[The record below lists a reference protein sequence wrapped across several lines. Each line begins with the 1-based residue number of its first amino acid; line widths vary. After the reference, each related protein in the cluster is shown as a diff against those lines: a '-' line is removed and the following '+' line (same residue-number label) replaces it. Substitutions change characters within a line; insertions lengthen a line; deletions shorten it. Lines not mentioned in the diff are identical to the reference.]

1 MGAVSS
7 RHINTNDVLV
17 EEGGSGG
24 SGRGGHHGS
33 GGSHDHNHGNGQYS
47 ITHKNGIT
55 TASGGFLQKQDLHY
69 DIGSS
74 SQYHHVRQP
83 SVRSRSQQPMPTAD
97 ELDRRFA
104 KVLASMDLPPDKAK
118 LLKNYDDEKKWDII
132 CDQEMVQAKDPPSH
146 YLNKLRTYLDPKAS
160 RSHRKRKMVGESTS
174 TQVLRDLEISLR
186 TNHIEWV
193 KEFLDD
199 TNQGLDA
206 LVDYL
211 SFRLQM
217 MRHEQRVEE
226 ALSDSD
232 ERLNMTSSQTVGV
245 GVGAGSADGLGTT
258 SVGVSSPLS
267 GSINLDGTRHHH
279 THSHTSAHGSS
290 GNNLNG
296 FLRPSLAEVLDSPS
310 IKRRSRHIAK
320 LNMGA
325 STDDIHVCIMC
336 LRAIMNNKYGF
347 NMVIQHREAIN
358 CIALSL
364 IHKSLRTKALVLEL
378 LAAICLVKGGHE
390 IILSSFDNFKD
401 VCQEKRRF
409 QTLMEYFMNFEAF
422 NIDFMVA
429 CMQFMNIVVHSVE
442 DMNYRVHLQYEF
454 TALGL
459 DKYLEKLRMTES
471 EELKV
476 QISAYL
482 DNVFDVAGLMED
494 SETKTAAL
502 ERVQELEDQL
512 EREVDRNSEFMYKL
526 AELETE
532 VAVLKAEREDLLTTK
547 LKFDEEVTTLR
558 RILKQNEQEL
568 KKRDSLLQSKNLELQ
583 TLTRS
588 LPRSGSNSETS
599 LQNGGVSP
607 DKCTSPPLP
616 PPPPPLPH
624 AMSPSNAAPPP
635 PPPPAPPAPPPPPLQ
650 PGGCMSNGGTLSPTM
665 SANGS
670 GSAGS
675 RSPPYGT
682 GPNGGPMMCA
692 FQPPPPPVAGFM
704 PAPDGAMTIKRK
716 VPTKYKLPT
725 LNWIALKPN
734 QVRGTI
740 FNELDDEKIFKHID
754 FIEFEERFKI
764 GIGGGLS
771 NGSNTEVDGLH
782 SYPSKR
788 FKKPDHV
795 SLLEHTRLRNIAISR
810 RKLDMPIDEVIAAIH
825 SLDLKKLSLENV
837 ELLQKMVP
845 TDVEVKTYKEY
856 IAERKDQNLLTEE
869 DKFMLQLSRVERISS
884 KLSIM
889 NYMGNF
895 FDCLHLISPQILAIT
910 SASNSL
916 KKSMKFKAVL
926 EIVLAFGNYLNSSK
940 RGPAYGFKLQ
950 SLDTLIDTKSTDK
963 RTSLLHYIVATIR
976 QKFPD
981 LLNFDTELYCTD
993 KASQVSLE
1001 NIVTDVHDL
1010 EKGMELVKKEAE
1022 QRVKGAQTHILRDFL
1037 NNSEDKLKKIKME
1050 LKNAQDAF
1058 KECVEY
1064 FGESSRNADAAAFFA
1079 LIVRFTRAFKIH
1091 DQENEQ
1097 RRRLEQAAA
1106 QAATKKESDQVLL
1119 RNKMN
1124 QKKQQLPGCGFSLQ
1138 EAVIN
1143 ELKSKTNSVREKKL
1157 LQQDEVYNGALEDIL
1172 LGLKSEPY
1180 RRADAVR
1187 RSQRRRIDNNRLSR
1201 TLEELD
1207 V

>member
-1 MGAVSS
+1 MGAVKSRTITNADVDETVPPQQQHSS
-7 RHINTNDVLV
+7 HSMLRN
-17 EEGGSGG
+17 
-24 SGRGGHHGS
+24 GHHYTANGS
-33 GGSHDHNHGNGQYS
+33 SIGG
-47 ITHKNGIT
+47 T
-55 TASGGFLQKQDLHY
+55 LQKQDLRY

-83 SVRSRSQQPMPTAD
+83 SVRSRSQQPMPTTD

-118 LLKNYDDEKKWDII
+118 LLRNYDDEKKWDMI

-146 YLNKLRTYLDPKAS
+146 YLSKLRTYLDPKAS

-217 MRHEQRVEE
+217 MRHEQRLQG
-226 ALSDSD
+226 ALCASEDL
-232 ERLNMTSSQTVGV
+232 LNITSTGDAGELTLGNSSMSPGGGGV
-245 GVGAGSADGLGTT
+245 GGVGGANSSGLGNGSLLLDNSRQQSTHGGNHT
-258 SVGVSSPLS
+258 LS
-267 GSINLDGTRHHH
+267 Y
-279 THSHTSAHGSS
+279 
-290 GNNLNG
+290 G
-296 FLRPSLAEVLDSPS
+296 FLRPAIADGLDSPS
-310 IKRRSRHIAK
+310 LKRRSRHIAK

-325 STDDIHVCIMC
+325 ATDDIHVSIMC

-390 IILSSFDNFKD
+390 IILGSFDNFKD
-401 VCQEKRRF
+401 VCQEQRRF

-459 DKYLEKLRMTES
+459 DKYLERIRLTES

-482 DNVFDVAGLMED
+482 DNVFDVAALMED

-512 EREVDRNSEFMYKL
+512 EREIDRGSEYLYKFT
-526 AELETE
+526 ELETE
-532 VAVLKAEREDLLTTK
+532 NMALKTEREQLCVMRQKLEDELTG
-547 LKFDEEVTTLR
+547 LHRVVQ
-558 RILKQNEQEL
+558 QNEQEL
-568 KKRDSLLQSKNLELQ
+568 KKRDSLLHSKNLELQ

-588 LPRSGSNSETS
+588 LPRSASSGDGS
-599 LQNGGVSP
+599 LVNGGGLLTGAASLASVA
-607 DKCTSPPLP
+607 P
-616 PPPPPLPH
+616 PPPPPPMPVT
-624 AMSPSNAAPPP
+624 AVAAPPP
-635 PPPPAPPAPPPPPLQ
+635 PPPPAPPAPPPPPMM
-650 PGGCMSNGGTLSPTM
+650 GSPL
-665 SANGS
+665 GS
-670 GSAGS
+670 
-675 RSPPYGT
+675 
-682 GPNGGPMMCA
+682 PNGGPACHANSPPNAPAMLSS

-740 FNELDDEKIFKHID
+740 FNELDDEKIFKQID
-754 FIEFEERFKI
+754 FNEFEERFKI
-764 GIGGGLS
+764 GIGGALHNGS
-771 NGSNTEVDGLH
+771 NGSEVDGTLQN
-782 SYPSKR
+782 YPSKR

-810 RKLDMPIDEVIAAIH
+810 RKLGMAIDDVIAAIH

-845 TDVEVKTYKEY
+845 TDAEMKAYKEY
-856 IAERKDQNLLTEE
+856 IIERKDQNLLTEE
-869 DKFMLQLSRVERISS
+869 DKFMLQLSRVERIPS
-884 KLSIM
+884 KLAIM

-895 FDCLHLISPQILAIT
+895 VDSVHLISPQVQSIA

-916 KKSMKFKAVL
+916 KQSRKFKAVL
-926 EIVLAFGNYLNSSK
+926 EIVLAFGNYLNSNK

-963 RTSLLHYIVATIR
+963 RSSLLHYIVATIR
-976 QKFPD
+976 AKFPE
-981 LLNFDTELYCTD
+981 LLTFECELYGTD
-993 KASQVSLE
+993 KAASVALE
-1001 NIVTDVHDL
+1001 NIVTDVQEL
-1010 EKGMELVKKEAE
+1010 EKGMDLVRKEAE
-1022 QRVKGAQTHILRDFL
+1022 LRVKGAQTHILRDFL
-1037 NNSEDKLKKIKME
+1037 NNSEDKLKKIKSD
-1050 LKNAQDAF
+1050 LRHAQDSF

-1079 LIVRFTRAFKIH
+1079 LIVRFTRAFKQH

-1106 QAATKKESDQVLL
+1106 QAASKKESDQVLM
-1119 RNKMN
+1119 RNKVN
-1124 QKKQQLPGCGFSLQ
+1124 QKKQQLPTPCALSLQ
-1138 EAVIN
+1138 DAVIN
-1143 ELKSKTNSVREKKL
+1143 ELKSKAHSVREKKL

-1201 TLEELD
+1201 TLEEMD
-1207 V
+1207 C

>member
-1 MGAVSS
+1 MGAVKSRSITSADVDADVDPHHPHVHSMLRNNGHSASS
-7 RHINTNDVLV
+7 
-17 EEGGSGG
+17 GSG
-24 SGRGGHHGS
+24 
-33 GGSHDHNHGNGQYS
+33 
-47 ITHKNGIT
+47 T
-55 TASGGFLQKQDLHY
+55 LQKQDLRY
-69 DIGSS
+69 DIGCS
-74 SQYHHVRQP
+74 SQYQHVRQP
-83 SVRSRSQQPMPTAD
+83 SLRSRSQQPMPTTD

-118 LLKNYDDEKKWDII
+118 LLRNYDDEKKWDMI

-146 YLNKLRTYLDPKAS
+146 YLSKLRTYLDPKAS
-160 RSHRKRKMVGESTS
+160 RSHRLYLFYFLCQKRKMVGESTS

-217 MRHEQRVEE
+217 MRHEQRLQGALCASEE
-226 ALSDSD
+226 IQYLTSGGDGSEIVLGGNSSSISPGGGGGGAL
-232 ERLNMTSSQTVGV
+232 
-245 GVGAGSADGLGTT
+245 
-258 SVGVSSPLS
+258 
-267 GSINLDGTRHHH
+267 
-279 THSHTSAHGSS
+279 AHG
-290 GNNLNG
+290 GNGLANGSLLMDSRHQPHGQQSLSYG
-296 FLRPSLAEVLDSPS
+296 FLRPALPDALDSPS
-310 IKRRSRHIAK
+310 LKRRSRHIAK

-325 STDDIHVCIMC
+325 ATDDIHVSIMC

-390 IILSSFDNFKD
+390 IILGSFDNFKD
-401 VCQEKRRF
+401 VCQEQRRF

-459 DKYLEKLRMTES
+459 DKYLERIRLTES

-482 DNVFDVAGLMED
+482 DNVFDVAALMED

-512 EREVDRNSEFMYKL
+512 EREIDRNSEFLYKY
-526 AELETE
+526 AELESENIT
-532 VAVLKAEREDLLTTK
+532 LKTEREQLAIVRQKLEEELTLLQRM
-547 LKFDEEVTTLR
+547 L
-558 RILKQNEQEL
+558 QHNEQEL
-568 KKRDSLLQSKNLELQ
+568 KKRDTLLHTKNLELQ
-583 TLTRS
+583 TLSRS
-588 LPRSGSNSETS
+588 LPRSASSGDGS
-599 LQNGGVSP
+599 LVNGGGLLAGS
-607 DKCTSPPLP
+607 TSGTSSLAP
-616 PPPPPLPH
+616 PPPPPP
-624 AMSPSNAAPPP
+624 MPCSPVASAAPPP
-635 PPPPAPPAPPPPPLQ
+635 PPPPAPPAPPPPPMM
-650 PGGCMSNGGTLSPTM
+650 PGLSPM
-665 SANGS
+665 VSPNGS
-670 GSAGS
+670 MTSTVP
-675 RSPPYGT
+675 SPPHAT
-682 GPNGGPMMCA
+682 PSLSS
-692 FQPPPPPVAGFM
+692 FHPPPPPAAGFM

-740 FNELDDEKIFKHID
+740 FNELDDEKIFKQID
-754 FIEFEERFKI
+754 FNEFEERFKI
-764 GIGGGLS
+764 GIGGALQ
-771 NGSNTEVDGLH
+771 NGSSGTEVDGSLQ
-782 SYPSKR
+782 SSKR
-788 FKKPDHV
+788 FKRPDNV

-810 RKLDMPIDEVIAAIH
+810 RKLGMPIDDVIAAIH

-845 TDVEVKTYKEY
+845 TDAEVKSYKEY
-856 IAERKDQNLLTEE
+856 IIERKDQQLLTEE

-884 KLSIM
+884 KLAIM

-895 FDCLHLISPQILAIT
+895 VDSVHLISPQVQSIAG
-910 SASNSL
+910 ASNSL
-916 KKSMKFKAVL
+916 KQSRKFKAVL
-926 EIVLAFGNYLNSSK
+926 EIVLAFGNYLNSNK

-963 RTSLLHYIVATIR
+963 RSSLLHYIVATIR
-976 QKFPD
+976 AKFPE
-981 LLNFDTELYCTD
+981 LLNFESELYGTD
-993 KASQVSLE
+993 KAASVALE
-1001 NIVTDVHDL
+1001 NVVADVQELD
-1010 EKGMELVKKEAE
+1010 KGMELVRKEAE
-1022 QRVKGAQTHILRDFL
+1022 LRVKGAQTHILRDFL
-1037 NNSEDKLKKIKME
+1037 NNSEDKLKKIKSD
-1050 LKNAQDAF
+1050 LRHAQDAF

-1064 FGESSRNADAAAFFA
+1064 FGDSSRNADAAAFFA
-1079 LIVRFTRAFKIH
+1079 LIVRFTRAFKQH

-1106 QAATKKESDQVLL
+1106 LAASKKESDQVLM
-1119 RNKMN
+1119 RNKVN
-1124 QKKQQLPGCGFSLQ
+1124 QKKQQLPSTCALSLQ
-1138 EAVIN
+1138 DAVIN
-1143 ELKSKTNSVREKKL
+1143 ELKSKAHSVREKKL

-1201 TLEELD
+1201 TLEEMD
-1207 V
+1207 C